1 MLIAMTSKF
10 AMSMLTTKPHG
21 IFMRVTY
28 DRPDRD
34 QPPSTPTVEGSRHPF
49 LAKMLWKSMSQARA
63 APAEVA
69 AAAPA
74 ALPKSKLV
82 GAPALSMKLFL
93 LKK

>member
-1 MLIAMTSKF
+1 
-10 AMSMLTTKPHG
+10 MSMLTTKPHG

-34 QPPSTPTVEGSRHPF
+34 QQPSTLTLEGSRHPF

-69 AAAPA
+69 AVVAAEAAA
-74 ALPKSKLV
+74 ALPKNKLV
-82 GAPALSMKLFL
+82 GTPALSMKLL
-93 LKK
+93 IKK